1 MFYRR
6 LLETAFLTVRNNQ
19 NQLGKPE
26 GGDEEGLTE
35 LSWGVGVVAGGAAS
49 GSNT

>member
-1 MFYRR
+1 MMFYRR
-6 LLETAFLTVRNNQ
+6 LFETAFLTVRNNQ

-35 LSWGVGVVAGGAAS
+35 FSWGVVAGGAVS